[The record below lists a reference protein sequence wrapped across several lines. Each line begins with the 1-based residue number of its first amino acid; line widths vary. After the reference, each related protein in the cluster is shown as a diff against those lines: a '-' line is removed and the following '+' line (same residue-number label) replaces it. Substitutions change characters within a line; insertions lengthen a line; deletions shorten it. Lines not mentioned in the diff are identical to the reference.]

1 MAELGVDEMR
11 PVRCAVVGLGM
22 IGQEHAR
29 VLASSP
35 LADLL
40 ACCDVDPAAAARA
53 PAGVPVTGDLGE
65 LLTTPELEAV
75 FVCTPQ
81 ETHRQ
86 VAMRALQKGLYV
98 FCEKPVAHTLADTD
112 ALIAT
117 PEARAGRLVI
127 GHTLRFSPDYLAVY
141 RAVSSGAVGR
151 VLSVAARRC
160 VPGFEGKLLA
170 ARTNLAVEVG
180 IHDIDIMRWLA
191 GDIETVYAEEAR
203 MGVTGPALTDAV
215 VGTIRFASGAVATIE
230 INWIM
235 SAESALK
242 ADYRLAVFGTKGSAF
257 AEFSAP
263 IVRVFGGAA
272 AATGWRDDIYGSQ
285 SGVLVTEDE
294 HFLAFV
300 RGARTW
306 PITLADARAAVAAA
320 VALDE
325 SATSGRP
332 VRVAAGDA

>member
-1 MAELGVDEMR
+1 MSALT

-22 IGQEHAR
+22 IGQEHAG
-29 VLASSP
+29 VLAGSP

-40 ACCDVDPAAAARA
+40 ACCDLDPGAAARA
-53 PAGVPVTGDLGE
+53 PAGVPVTADLGE
-65 LLTTPELEAV
+65 LLDTPELEAV

-86 VAMRALQKGLYV
+86 VATRALERGLYV
-98 FCEKPVAHTLADTD
+98 FCEKPVAHTLDDTD
-112 ALIAT
+112 ALIAR

-127 GHTLRFSPDYLAVY
+127 GHTLRFSPDYLAIHD
-141 RAVSSGAVGR
+141 AVSSGAIGR
-151 VLSVAARRC
+151 VLSMAARRC
-160 VPGFEGKLLA
+160 VPAVEGKLIA

-180 IHDIDIMRWLA
+180 IHDLDVMRWLA
-191 GDIETVYAEEAR
+191 GDIETVYAEEASL
-203 MGVTGPALTDAV
+203 GVTGPGLADAV
-215 VGTIRFASGAVATIE
+215 VGTLRFASGAVAAIE

-235 SAESALK
+235 SPEPALR

-263 IVRVFGGAA
+263 IVRVFGGETAP
-272 AATGWRDDIYGSQ
+272 TGWRDDIHGSQ

-294 HFLAFV
+294 HFLAVV
-300 RGARTW
+300 RGTRSW

-325 SATSGRP
+325 SARSGRP
-332 VRVAAGDA
+332 VRVAAGEA

>member
-1 MAELGVDEMR
+1 MK

-22 IGQEHAR
+22 IGHEHAR
-29 VLASSP
+29 VLAGSP

-40 ACCDVDPAAAARA
+40 ACCDLDPGTASRA
-53 PAGVPVTGDLGE
+53 PAGVPVTSDLDE
-65 LLTTPELEAV
+65 LLDTPQLEAV

-86 VAMRALQKGLYV
+86 VAQRALHKGLYV
-98 FCEKPVAHTLADTD
+98 FCEKPAAHTLEDTD

-117 PEARAGRLVI
+117 PEAQAGRLVI
-127 GHTLRFSPDYLAVY
+127 GHTLRFSPDYLAVH
-141 RAVSSGAVGR
+141 RAVSTGEVGR
-151 VLSVAARRC
+151 VLSMAARRC
-160 VPGFEGKLLA
+160 VPGFEGKLIA

-191 GDIETVYAEEAR
+191 GDIETVYAEQAT
-203 MGVTGPALTDAV
+203 MGVTGDGLTDAV
-215 VGTIRFASGAVATIE
+215 VGTLRFASGAVATIE

-235 SAESALK
+235 SSESDLK

-263 IVRVFGGAA
+263 IVRVFGGQAA
-272 AATGWRDDIYGSQ
+272 PTGWRDDVHGSQ

-294 HFLAFV
+294 HFLAVV
-300 RGARTW
+300 RGMRSW
-306 PITLADARAAVAAA
+306 PITLADARAAVAVA

-325 SATSGRP
+325 SATSGHP
-332 VRVAAGDA
+332 VRVAAEGVRP